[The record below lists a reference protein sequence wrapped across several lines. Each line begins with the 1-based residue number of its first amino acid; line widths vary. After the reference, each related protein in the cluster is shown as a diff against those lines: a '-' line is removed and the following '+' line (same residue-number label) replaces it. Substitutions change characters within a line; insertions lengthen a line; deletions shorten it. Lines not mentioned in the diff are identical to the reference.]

1 MQTTIRKRTARI
13 SVVGLILLLGLAYPV
28 VTFAASGSGTPPSTL
43 HTCTKVRKGLYGKT
57 KVSTSAVCPTGQY
70 TQTWISGN
78 VYTWNVALST
88 GYLTSGITTFP
99 AGYTVSFVNGS
110 VPESNQCANEGQDM
124 SAQLTVG
131 GQVLAQ
137 WTTTAAGLPTSTGP
151 PVTLSS
157 PSDLAMAISCSP
169 HSYGAPYASF
179 NVTFSVTPS
188 IPPVPYS

>member
-13 SVVGLILLLGLAYPV
+13 SVVGLILLLGLGYPA

-43 HTCTKVRKGLYGKT
+43 NTCTKVRKALYGKT
-57 KVSTSAVCPTGQY
+57 KVSASAACPTGEYSQS
-70 TQTWISGN
+70 WISDN
-78 VYTWNVALST
+78 VYTWNVPQST
-88 GYLTSGITTFP
+88 GLLTSGITTFP
-99 AGYTVSFVNGS
+99 AGDTVSFVNGS
-110 VPESNQCANEGQDM
+110 VPLSPQCANVGSFM

-137 WTTTAAGLPTSTGP
+137 WTTTAGPPTSTGP

-169 HSYGAPYASF
+169 IPDSHLEPSF

>member
-1 MQTTIRKRTARI
+1 M
-13 SVVGLILLLGLAYPV
+13 GLILLLGLAYPA

-43 HTCTKVRKGLYGKT
+43 HTCTKVRKALYGKT

-70 TQTWISGN
+70 AQTWISGN

-88 GYLTSGITTFP
+88 GLFDERDHDVPSGLHRELCQRVGPRIELNAPTK
-99 AGYTVSFVNGS
+99 A
-110 VPESNQCANEGQDM
+110 QDM

-169 HSYGAPYASF
+169 IPDGAPEREL
-179 NVTFSVTPS
+179 
-188 IPPVPYS
+188 